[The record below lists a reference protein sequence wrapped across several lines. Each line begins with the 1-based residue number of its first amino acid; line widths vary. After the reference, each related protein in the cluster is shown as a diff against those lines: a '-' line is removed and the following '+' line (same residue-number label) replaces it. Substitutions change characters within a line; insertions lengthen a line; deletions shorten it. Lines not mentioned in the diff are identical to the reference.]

1 MIDFAA
7 VPFTHPAKMV
17 GALVFGTFF
26 ISCLI
31 FAWKTWRKN
40 PWPAAG
46 LLFLFLVAQHLYVT
60 YVPPIFFPELATQY
74 PAEAGGTLSYG
85 PLQTGNPKQE

>member
-7 VPFTHPAKMV
+7 VPFSHPAKV
-17 GALVFGTFF
+17 FFVLFFGAFFFG
-26 ISCLI
+26 SLI
-31 FAWKTWRKN
+31 FAWKTWRTN

-60 YVPPIFFPELATQY
+60 YVPATFFPELAQQY
-74 PAEAGGTLSYG
+74 PLEGNGDLYG
-85 PLQTGNPKQE
+85 PLPVHAPARK